1 MPKVRLIGPEGEQ
14 IGVVSIADAQS
25 RAQAANLDL
34 VEVAPNAEP
43 PVCRVMDFG
52 KYKYELAKKEK
63 TSRKKQT
70 VIQVKEL
77 RFRPKIDEHDF
88 EFKSKHARKFIEEGD
103 KVKATVSFRGREMV
117 HREFGLEVIKRLEE
131 VLADIAKPER
141 PPLQEGRNL
150 VVYFVKK

>member
-1 MPKVRLIGPEGEQ
+1 MRLIGPEGEQ
-14 IGVVSIADAQS
+14 IGVVSISEAQS
-25 RAQAANLDL
+25 RAESANLDL

-52 KYKYELAKKEK
+52 KYKYEQAKKEK

-70 VIQVKEL
+70 VIHVKEI

-88 EFKSKHARKFIEEGD
+88 DFKSKHARKFIEEGD

-117 HREFGLEVIKRLEE
+117 HKEFGMEVIKRLEE
-131 VLADIAKPER
+131 LLSDIAKLER
-141 PPLQEGRNL
+141 SPQQEGRNL

>member
-1 MPKVRLIGPEGEQ
+1 MRLIGPEGEQ

-25 RAQAANLDL
+25 RAQTANLDL

-52 KYKYELAKKEK
+52 KFKYEQAKKEK
-63 TSRKKQT
+63 TSRKKQA
-70 VIQVKEL
+70 VIHVKEI
-77 RFRPKIDEHDF
+77 RFRPKIDDHDF
-88 EFKSKHARKFIEEGD
+88 DFKSKHARTFIEEGD

-117 HREFGLEVIKRLEE
+117 HKEFGIEVIKRLEE
-131 VLADIAKPER
+131 ILADIAKPER
-141 PPLQEGRNL
+141 PAQQEGRNL

>member
-1 MPKVRLIGPEGEQ
+1 MIGPEGEQ
-14 IGVVSIADAQS
+14 IGVVSTSEAQS
-25 RAQAANLDL
+25 RAEAANLDL

-70 VIQVKEL
+70 VIHVKEI
-77 RFRPKIDEHDF
+77 RFRPKIEEHDF

-117 HREFGLEVIKRLEE
+117 HKEFGMEVIKRLEE
-131 VLADIAKPER
+131 ALSDIAKPER
-141 PPLQEGRNL
+141 SAQQEGRNL
-150 VVYFVKK
+150 VIYFVKK